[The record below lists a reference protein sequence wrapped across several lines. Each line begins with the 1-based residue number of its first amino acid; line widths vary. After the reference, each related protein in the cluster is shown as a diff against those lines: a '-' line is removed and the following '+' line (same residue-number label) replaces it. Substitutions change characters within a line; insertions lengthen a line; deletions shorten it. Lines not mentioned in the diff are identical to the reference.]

1 MPTMSESEKPLVRQ
15 ESWLIKVARTGLV
28 AALYVVLT
36 YLSSVFNLA
45 FGPLQFRV
53 SESLTLLPLIWG
65 ETVFGLT
72 VGTLLSNLGSPYGI
86 IDWVFG
92 TLASFVALSLVKW
105 IGRKGYSEWIAAL
118 AVSVVNALAVPF
130 IILTGAMGLSSSSI
144 GGVFVSSIYWSYA
157 ATIFIE
163 EFCVV
168 AFLGIPLIRTIKGRV
183 LK

>member
-1 MPTMSESEKPLVRQ
+1 LPTMSESEKPLVRQ

-92 TLASFVALSLVKW
+92 TSASFVALSAVRW
-105 IGRKGYSEWIAAL
+105 IGKKGYSEWIAAL

-130 IILTGAMGLSSSSI
+130 IILIGAMGLSSSSI

>member
-1 MPTMSESEKPLVRQ
+1 MPTTSGSEKPLEHQ
-15 ESWLIKVARTGLV
+15 ESWLVKVARTGLV

-72 VGTLLSNLGSPYGI
+72 VGTFLSNLGSPYGI

-92 TLASFVALSLVKW
+92 TTATFIALSLVKW
-105 IGRKGYSEWIAAL
+105 VGKKGYSEWLAAL
-118 AVSVVNALAVPF
+118 LVSLVNALMVPL
-130 IILTGAMGLSSSSI
+130 IILVGAMGLHASNFDGILFS
-144 GGVFVSSIYWSYA
+144 GVYWSYA

-168 AFLGIPLIRTIKGRV
+168 AFLGIPLIRTIRGRV

>member
-1 MPTMSESEKPLVRQ
+1 MPTMNESEKPLVRQ

-28 AALYVVLT
+28 AALYVVFT

-45 FGPLQFRV
+45 FGTLQFRV

-72 VGTLLSNLGSPYGI
+72 VGTLLSNLGSPYGV

-92 TLASFVALSLVKW
+92 TLASFVALSLVRW

-130 IILTGAMGLSSSSI
+130 VILIGAMGLGSSTM
-144 GGVFVSSIYWSYA
+144 GGVFLSSIYWSYA
-157 ATIFIE
+157 ATIFAE

>member
-1 MPTMSESEKPLVRQ
+1 VIALDGLAPTLSGKPNIIFISLGADQHSAAARIYMALRQAEQFGRTTYVQLMDEEGIGIAYKKPLVRQ

-86 IDWVFG
+86 IDWVFW
-92 TLASFVALSLVKW
+92 ARWPALL
-105 IGRKGYSEWIAAL
+105 
-118 AVSVVNALAVPF
+118 P
-130 IILTGAMGLSSSSI
+130 
-144 GGVFVSSIYWSYA
+144 
-157 ATIFIE
+157 
-163 EFCVV
+163 
-168 AFLGIPLIRTIKGRV
+168 
-183 LK
+183 